1 LQSISQT
8 VTGVAEMSSTEH
20 GTVSAGQDLRLIGPD
35 DLAVPLDCSLHYSC
49 GDPYAVR
56 MSLDAGRDEPVVWYF
71 SRGLLAAALRVRAGL
86 GDVRAW
92 PSRAPGGAAGTG
104 ATEKVLNIELGP
116 PGGCARFQASAAGI
130 REFLHR
136 TYGLVPPGQEMD
148 FVDVDAEL
156 AELLDGDAA

>member
-1 LQSISQT
+1 MQSISLT
-8 VTGVAEMSSTEH
+8 VTGVAEMGSTEH

-49 GDPYAVR
+49 ADPYAVR
-56 MSLDAGRDEPVVWYF
+56 MSLDAGREEPVVWFF

-92 PSRAPGGAAGTG
+92 PSRAPGTAAGTG
-104 ATEKVLNIELGP
+104 GCEQILNIELGP
-116 PGGCARFQASAAGI
+116 PGGCARFQASAVGI

-136 TYGLVPPGQEMD
+136 TYRLVPPGQELG
-148 FVDVDAEL
+148 FVDLDAEL
-156 AELLDGDAA
+156 EELLDGGAA